1 MAEKS
6 KILDREEYIEQA
18 HMFRAMAE
26 RINPSQPV
34 QELLLMLKQEILV
47 TTRLPMAIDYLLA
60 ELNHAGTMGTA
71 MKRLGHYFTPF
82 QTFLVEMAEADVGR
96 FDMQRATTI
105 LAREAT
111 FRSEGGSPA
120 GMFFFQFEA
129 LSRNRLSYDTGLSAM
144 SGDPVFNDDW
154 TAWILQ
160 TRHRLGLVD
169 LADLVYVHSEFARQ
183 RGNTETEEG
192 VEPTILFGEREGRI
206 ALANRRREPLFFFA
220 ALQRQ
225 LNYPKIPEP
234 PKPDLATETIP
245 KIVRQLE
252 KIEVRLK
259 LLEDEQREKGI
270 DLSKFYGR
278 RAEPDE

>member
-1 MAEKS
+1 MTEKS
-6 KILDREEYIEQA
+6 RILEREEYIEQA
-18 HMFRAMAE
+18 HMFRALSE
-26 RINPSQPV
+26 RVNPSQPV

-47 TTRLPMAIDYLLA
+47 TTRLPMAIDFLLA

-71 MKRLGHYFTPF
+71 MKRMDHYFSPY

-105 LAREAT
+105 LASEAQY
-111 FRSEGGSPA
+111 RSDGGSPA
-120 GMFFFQFEA
+120 GMFFFQFES

-144 SGDPVFNDDW
+144 SGDPVYSPEW

-160 TRHRLGLVD
+160 IRHRLGLVD
-169 LADLVYVHSEFARQ
+169 LSDLVYVHSEFARQ
-183 RGNTETEEG
+183 RGNIDPAEG
-192 VEPTILFGEREGRI
+192 QQATILFGEREGRI
-206 ALANRRREPLFFFA
+206 AMANRRKEPLFFFA

-234 PKPDLATETIP
+234 PKPDTATVLIP
-245 KIVRQLE
+245 RLLRQLE
-252 KIEVRLK
+252 KMEVRLK
-259 LLEDEQREKGI
+259 MLEDEQREKGI

-278 RAEPDE
+278 PAEPGE